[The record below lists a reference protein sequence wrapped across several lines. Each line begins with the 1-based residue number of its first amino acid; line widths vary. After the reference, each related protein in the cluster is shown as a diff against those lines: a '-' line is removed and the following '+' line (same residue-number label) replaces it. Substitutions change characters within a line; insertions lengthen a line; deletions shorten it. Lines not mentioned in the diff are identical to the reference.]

1 MQRDEQEGITL
12 ERKLRYL
19 REIENIYRLST
30 KTRPPKG
37 KSWASIADGR
47 LRQVMRLPIKESA
60 GQPLTLRPG
69 KRHHEHSPRTA
80 RILER
85 TLKNGHVPPHV
96 LHSYREGV
104 ESTRRSK
111 GRLALAPRLEM
122 PRQDER
128 SVQHFVQHSD
138 ADLHYPQGHL
148 QGFGFVPRQHEV
160 NSHVRLQTGGSTPEE
175 QVVPSKV
182 GLAAGDHYH

>member
-1 MQRDEQEGITL
+1 MQREEQGGITL

-19 REIENIYRLST
+19 REIESIYRLSM
-30 KTRPPKG
+30 KTRPPTG

-47 LRQVMRLPIKESA
+47 LRQVMRLPIKESV

-85 TLKNGHVPPHV
+85 TLKNGVVPPHI

-104 ESTRRSK
+104 ESTRRTK
-111 GRLALAPRLEM
+111 FLAPRLEM
-122 PRQDER
+122 PRQDEMQ
-128 SVQHFVQHSD
+128 VQHFVQHSD
-138 ADLHYPQGHL
+138 TDLQYPHGHL

-160 NSHVRLQTGGSTPEE
+160 NSHVRLQTGGATPEE

-182 GLAAGDHYH
+182 GTAAGGHYH